1 MLIRVNGGRKAA
13 VPAKKIKRGEALST
27 RGRSAPP
34 PPRANPPAHQNTGVG
49 PSARRPVT
57 FGNAGVR
64 DWLRFRLLSDAGAVA
79 SSGVMIEVTLELLQ
93 APASRIEMTPEL
105 EPALVSIMSQRQSW

>member
-34 PPRANPPAHQNTGVG
+34 PHEPTHPRTKIRASGRQPG
-49 PSARRPVT
+49 VT